1 MSGPSSK
8 RVFKT
13 MANNGLSSIMWKV
26 SLPLIFVE
34 ATETFDHLIDTIFLA
49 RVGITE
55 LGAIAVA
62 DTVFLLFLVF
72 PLGLVDGIQILTARR
87 VGQRRP
93 EAVGAVFNQG
103 LALVLLVC
111 VVSAAAL
118 KLASPVVGEW
128 IVESEAVGDAVNGYL
143 QIEAYGLGL
152 SGVTFALGALLTS
165 LGRTWIL
172 IPATII
178 MIITDV
184 VLNYLF
190 IFGTFG
196 CPALGIRGAAVGSLG
211 AEFAAA
217 SFLTVYVWRR
227 LDAGRYG
234 FFKFHRI
241 WRGTARLLG
250 HISMPIAVQGIVMNL
265 RWVVFFLILER
276 VSAEA
281 LAIAN
286 VVYTCYVVLWIP
298 TEGFAE
304 TTCSMVSRFVGRNRS
319 HRIGGVLKHA
329 IGGALVATVP
339 FIVAALAVPEWFIS
353 VFSPGEDILAQTIA
367 SLRVVAMAMLI
378 AIPGQMWFVAV
389 LGAGDTSAS
398 LGIELALTMTMIG
411 GAYFGA
417 IHMAWPTPLVWL
429 SLPIAWLVGLTI
441 SYGWMKSGMWKRL
454 EIS

>member
-1 MSGPSSK
+1 
-8 RVFKT
+8 
-13 MANNGLSSIMWKV
+13 V

-34 ATETFDHLIDTIFLA
+34 ATETLDHLIDTIFLA
-49 RVGITE
+49 RVGVTE

-62 DTVFLLFLVF
+62 DTVFLLFLVL

-111 VVSAAAL
+111 AMSAAAL
-118 KLASPVVGEW
+118 KLVSPVVGEW
-128 IVESEAVGDAVNGYL
+128 LVESEAVGDAVDGYL

-165 LGRTWIL
+165 LGRTRAL
-172 IPATII
+172 VPATII
-178 MIITDV
+178 MVGVDI

-196 CPALGIRGAAVGSLG
+196 CPALGMRGAAVGSLG

-217 SFLTVYVWRR
+217 SFLIVYVWRR

-234 FFKFHRI
+234 FFKFRRLG
-241 WRGTARLLG
+241 RGTARMLG
-250 HISMPIAVQGIVMNL
+250 LVSLPIAVQGIVGNL
-265 RWVVFFLILER
+265 RWFAFFLILER
-276 VSAEA
+276 VSAET

-304 TTCSMVSRFVGRNRS
+304 ATCSMVSRFVGGNRS

-339 FIVAALAVPEWFIS
+339 FIVAALVVPEWFVA
-353 VFSPGEDILAQTIA
+353 VFSPGSDLLGQTSA
-367 SLRVVAMAMLI
+367 SLRVVALAMLI
-378 AIPGQMWFVAV
+378 AIPGEMWFVAV
-389 LGAGDTSAS
+389 LGTGDTSAS
-398 LGIELALTMTMIG
+398 LGIEFLLTLTMLGLT
-411 GAYFGA
+411 YFGA
-417 IHMAWPTPLVWL
+417 IHMAWPVSLVWL
-429 SLPIAWLVGLTI
+429 SLPIAWLVCLMI
-441 SYGWMKSGMWKRL
+441 SYGWMRSGMWKRL